1 VTETATVTAVQAS
14 PVFLD
19 RDATIGKVAGLIKEA
34 SKAGARLIV
43 LPETFVPAYPDFIWR
58 TTAWAEPFDSLF
70 ARLRDQAVDVPG
82 PATEAIGKAA
92 KAAKAYVSIGVSE
105 REGGG
110 GTLYNTQLVFG
121 PDGALLSKHRKLMPT
136 GPERLVW
143 GFGDGSDLSPVET
156 PFGRVGGLICWENLM
171 PLARTAVYQKGVDI
185 WTAPTWDNGES
196 WLANLRHIAREGR
209 VYVVGV
215 TTLLRGSDIPDE
227 LPGRELWGGEDDWA
241 NDGWSAIVDPDGEVL
256 AGPLVKKEGILYAEV
271 DAERARSLRYRFDP
285 VGHYARPDVFRLV
298 VNEQPKPIVAT
309 E

>member
-1 VTETATVTAVQAS
+1 VTETATVAAVQAS

-19 RDATIGKVAGLIKEA
+19 REATVEKVVRLIREAGGL
-34 SKAGARLIV
+34 GARLIV
-43 LPETFVPAYPDFIWR
+43 LPETFVPSYPDFVWR
-58 TTAWAEPFDSLF
+58 TTAWGEPFDGLL

-82 PATEAIGKAA
+82 PTTEAIGKAA
-92 KAAKAYVSIGVSE
+92 RAARAYVSVGVNE

-110 GTLYNTQLVFG
+110 GTLYNAQLVFG
-121 PDGALLSKHRKLMPT
+121 PDGALLAKHRKLMPT

-143 GFGDGSDLSPVET
+143 GFGDGSDLAPVET

-171 PLARTAVYQKGVDI
+171 PLARTAVYGKGVDV

-196 WLANLRHIAREGR
+196 WVANLRHIAREGR

-215 TTLLRGSDIPDE
+215 TTLLRGSDVPDD
-227 LPGRELWGGEDDWA
+227 LPGRELWGGAEDVA
-241 NDGWSAIVDPDGEVL
+241 NDGWSAIVDPDGELL
-256 AGPLVKKEGILYAEV
+256 AGPLVGEEGILTAEV
-271 DAERARSLRYRFDP
+271 DAEHARSLRYRNDA

-298 VNEQPKPIVAT
+298 VNEDPKPVVAS